1 MSSLSGIVVPDRGKG
16 REDKI
21 MGIFDIFVSV
31 ILGIVEG
38 ITEWLPV
45 SSTGH
50 MILVNQFLNFSND
63 KFSEMFLVV
72 VQLGAIMAVVLLF
85 WKKIFP
91 FDLRPEKGGSFVKM
105 DIMQMWFKIIVAC
118 LPAAVVGI
126 LFDDVI
132 DEMFYN
138 QIVVAGALIIY
149 GVLFILV
156 ENWNKGRRPVITK
169 VHDLTYQTALIIGVF
184 QLLAAVIPG
193 TSRSGATIVGA
204 LIIGVSRGVAAEFTF
219 YLAIPVMFGA
229 SLLKI
234 IKSVMDGLNYGPM
247 EITTL
252 LVGMIV
258 AFIVSLFVIKFLM
271 GYIRRHDFKVF
282 GYYRIV
288 LGIIVLLYFGI
299 SGATPV

>member
-1 MSSLSGIVVPDRGKG
+1 
-16 REDKI
+16 
-21 MGIFDIFVSV
+21 MGIFDILVAIV
-31 ILGIVEG
+31 LGIVEG

-50 MILVNQFLNFSND
+50 MILVNQFLNFSN
-63 KFSEMFLVV
+63 KEFSDMFLVV

-91 FDLRPEKGGSFVKM
+91 FNLHPEKNEGYVKM

-118 LPAAVVGI
+118 LPAAIIGV

-149 GVLFILV
+149 GILFILV
-156 ENWNKGRRPVITK
+156 ENWNKGRKPIVTSVR
-169 VHDLTYQTALIIGVF
+169 DLTYQTVIIIGIF
-184 QLLAAVIPG
+184 QLLAAIIPG
-193 TSRSGATIVGA
+193 TSRSGATIIGA

-234 IKSVMDGLNYGPM
+234 VKSVMHGLTYGPI

-288 LGIIVLLYFGI
+288 LGVVVLLYFVI
-299 SGATPV
+299 SGAAVI

>member
-1 MSSLSGIVVPDRGKG
+1 
-16 REDKI
+16 
-21 MGIFDIFVSV
+21 MGIKDIFVAI

-50 MILVNQFLNFSND
+50 MILVNQFLDFSND
-63 KFSEMFLVV
+63 NFSEMFLVV

-91 FDLRPEKGGSFVKM
+91 FNLKPKNGESFVKM
-105 DIMQMWFKIIVAC
+105 DIMQMWLKIIVAC
-118 LPAAVVGI
+118 VPAAVIGL
-126 LFDDVI
+126 LFDEQI

-156 ENWNKGRRPVITK
+156 ENWNKGRKPIMTSVR
-169 VHDLTYQTALIIGVF
+169 DLTYQSVIIIGVF
-184 QLLAAVIPG
+184 QLLAAIVPG
-193 TSRSGATIVGA
+193 TSRSGATIIGA
-204 LIIGVSRGVAAEFTF
+204 LIIGVSRGAAAEFTF

-234 IKSVMDGLNYGPM
+234 VKSIMNGLTYGAM

-252 LVGMIV
+252 LIGMLV

-271 GYIRRHDFKVF
+271 GYIRKHDFKCF

-299 SGATPV
+299 SGAAVL